1 MSQINYKFVTDIP
14 FMSIIIKTVNLNEK
28 KNIVNRFVVS
38 KPVVG

>member
-1 MSQINYKFVTDIP
+1 MKEFFIGTDVG
-14 FMSIIIKTVNLNEK
+14 STTVKIVCLDEK